1 MARDLN
7 TLDRK
12 TVTFVVTKDCNFRCR
27 YCYMVGKDHSS
38 RMSFGVAKRAVDYL
52 LEHRDV
58 ISQPHGTLEF
68 IGGEPLLEID
78 LIEKIVD
85 YSLLRAYELDHPWFE
100 NAVFGLST
108 NGALYDDPRFQRLL
122 DRYSSRFD
130 VGLTIDGPA
139 HVHDRER
146 RFPDGRGTHA
156 HVLRNVEAWLK
167 RFPKHSTKVTVSH
180 DTIPFVAESILY
192 LFSLGIS
199 VVHANVVFE
208 NVWQPGDDE
217 RLEEQLVILG
227 DAMVKDDLWKKHEC
241 SFFSQ
246 YVGKPLASDND
257 QNWCGA
263 GKYMLAVDAQGLFYP
278 CVRFVDFSLAKQPAW
293 VLGDVEQGIVREKL
307 EPFLHLSRSGQST
320 RECMECEVSSGCAW
334 CQGFNYD
341 DSGVLAHRAT
351 YICKMHKARARA
363 NKRFWSQVGQQVQ
376 VQGEQR

>member
-1 MARDLN
+1 MTRDLN

-38 RMSFGVAKRAVDYL
+38 RMSFDVAKRAIDYL

-58 ISQPHGTLEF
+58 IPQLHGTVEF

-78 LIEKIVD
+78 LIEKVVD
-85 YSLLRAYELDHPWFE
+85 HTLLRAYELDHPWFE
-100 NAVFGLST
+100 NAIFGMST
-108 NGALYDDPRFQRLL
+108 NGVLYNDPRFQRLL
-122 DRYSSRFD
+122 DRYPNRFD
-130 VGLTIDGPA
+130 VGMTIDGPA

-146 RFPDGRGTHA
+146 LFPDGRGTHA
-156 HVLRNVEAWLK
+156 HVVRNIAAWLK

-180 DTIPFVAESILY
+180 DTLPFVAESILY
-192 LFSLGIS
+192 LFSLGIA

-227 DAMVKDDLWKKHEC
+227 DVMVKDDLWRKHEC

-246 YVGKPLASDND
+246 YVGKPLMSDND

-263 GKYMLAVDAQGLFYP
+263 GKYMLAVDAQGFFYP
-278 CVRFVDFSLAKQPAW
+278 CVRFVGFSLAKQPAW
-293 VLGDVEQGIVREKL
+293 IVGDVERGLDVEKL
-307 EPFLHLSRSGQST
+307 EPFMHLTRSGQST
-320 RECMECEVSSGCAW
+320 QECMKCEVASGCAW

-351 YICKMHKARARA
+351 HICKMHKARARA
-363 NKRFWSQVGQQVQ
+363 NKRFWSQIDVNQVQ
-376 VQGEQR
+376 RGSHE